1 MQSEKTTFPTTIF
14 VFGSNTLGR
23 HGKGAA
29 LDAVKCHGAKEG
41 VAEGLVG
48 YSYALPTVK
57 GEMIN
62 NRTKLSMLSLE
73 EIKPYILTFITFA
86 KSNPLLSFQLTE
98 VGCGLAGHKKE
109 DMIALF
115 PEFPQ
120 NVFLP
125 YTWQKHLNPSLKN
138 HLIIAGGR
146 NFTNYEL
153 LKEKV
158 DKLLGIKKDDF
169 VIISGG
175 AKGADAYGERY
186 AKENNLPVIVMPAE
200 WNRDGFLDRRAG
212 FIRNEKMAWYAS
224 HLIAFWDGQST
235 GTKGMIDLCE
245 KYKLE
250 KRVISY

>member
-1 MQSEKTTFPTTIF
+1 MQSRKAIFPTTIF

-23 HGKGAA
+23 HGAGAA
-29 LDAVKCHGAKEG
+29 LDAVKYHGAKEG
-41 VAEGLVG
+41 IAEGLMG
-48 YSYALPTVK
+48 NSYALPTVK
-57 GEMIN
+57 GEIIN
-62 NRTKLSMLSLE
+62 NRTKLSILSLE
-73 EIKPYILTFITFA
+73 DIQQYILTFINFA
-86 KSNPLLSFQLTE
+86 KNNPLLSFQLTE
-98 VGCGLAGHKKE
+98 VGCGLAGYKKE
-109 DMIALF
+109 DIIPLF

-120 NVFLP
+120 NVFLS
-125 YTWQKHLNPSLKN
+125 YTWQKHLNPTMKN

-153 LKEKV
+153 LKMKV
-158 DKLLGIKKDDF
+158 DTLLGVKKDDF

-175 AKGADAYGERY
+175 AKGADTYGERY

-200 WNRDGFLDRRAG
+200 WNRNGFLDRRAG

-235 GTKGMIDLCE
+235 GTKSMIDLCE

-250 KRVISY
+250 KRIISY